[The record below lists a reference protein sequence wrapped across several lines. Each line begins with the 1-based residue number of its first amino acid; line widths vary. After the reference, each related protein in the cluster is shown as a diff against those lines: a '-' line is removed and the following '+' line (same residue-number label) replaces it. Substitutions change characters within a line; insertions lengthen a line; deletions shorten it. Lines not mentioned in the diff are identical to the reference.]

1 MTKTQPTMHTA
12 YAVQT
17 TLAEQIVLEGI
28 GVHSGTPASVVIH
41 PASPDTGILF
51 VRTGLSGRREVEIP
65 ARVSAVSSTD
75 LCTCL
80 GTQHG
85 LSIATVE
92 HLMAALC
99 GLGVDNAVIEID
111 SDEVPIMDGSAE
123 AFVDAIDQVGLRHH
137 MASRK
142 FIRVLKPVRFQ
153 NGEAYG
159 ELLPFDGR
167 RFEIEIDFDSR
178 LVGHQKIAFDLK
190 PGVFR
195 TELARARTFGFMK
208 DVERLW
214 AAGFALGASLD
225 NTVVIGETNLVNPE
239 GLRYAD
245 EFVRHKAL
253 DAVGDLALAG
263 APILGKYRSARGG
276 HKINCGVVSALLDDP
291 SAWTIVEELPLRR
304 EGGHAEIGAIAQGAV
319 CEPVIS

>member
-1 MTKTQPTMHTA
+1 MTKSQATTQSAH
-12 YAVQT
+12 AVQT
-17 TLAEQIVLEGI
+17 TLAEQVVLEGI
-28 GVHSGTPASVVIH
+28 GVHSGAPASVIIH

-51 VRTGLSGRREVEIP
+51 VRTGLTGGREVEIP

-80 GTQHG
+80 GTPRG

-99 GLGVDNAVIEID
+99 GLGVDNAVVEID

-137 MASRK
+137 MAPRK

-153 NGEAYG
+153 SGDAFG

-167 RFEIEIDFDSR
+167 RFEIEIDFDSH
-178 LVGHQKIAFDLK
+178 LVGQQKIEFDLQ
-190 PGVFR
+190 PGIFR
-195 TELARARTFGFMK
+195 TELSRARTFGFMK

-214 AAGFALGASLD
+214 AGGFALGASLD

-276 HKINCGVVSALLDDP
+276 HKVNCGVVSALLADRT
-291 SAWTIVEELPLRR
+291 AWTMVEELPQRR
-304 EGGHAEIGAIAQGAV
+304 ESGHAEISAAASG
-319 CEPVIS
+319 PVYKPVVS